1 MRESVIYPQ
10 VLEEEQEE
18 KGRQITLKML
28 YAVFSVQEV
37 ARLTDLSPA
46 AIEEL
51 PRQSDR
57 DVR

>member
-1 MRESVIYPQ
+1 MRESVFYPQ

-28 YAVFSVQEV
+28 YTGFSVQEV
-37 ARLTDLSPA
+37 ARFTALSPA
-46 AIEEL
+46 MIEEL
-51 PRQSDR
+51 SRQSDR